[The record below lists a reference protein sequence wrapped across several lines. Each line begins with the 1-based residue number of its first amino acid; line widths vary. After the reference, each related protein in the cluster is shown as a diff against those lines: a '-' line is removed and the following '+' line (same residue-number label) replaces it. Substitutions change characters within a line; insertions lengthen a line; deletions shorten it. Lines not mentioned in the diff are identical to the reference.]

1 LRSANYFLTSSAF
14 GASAAGAVA
23 SAFGAAVE
31 SAAGT
36 TAVESAAGV
45 AVESAG
51 ATAVESAVT
60 AVVSASVFLQATK
73 EIAAIAATNNDF
85 FIMIKILICLLNYFI
100 VCVRLFEQDKC
111 MATKKICI
119 EN

>member
-85 FIMIKILICLLNYFI
+85 FIINKINF
-100 VCVRLFEQDKC
+100 VSVQLFEQGKYR
-111 MATKKICI
+111 MRKNICT